1 LLVQLVPCRCDRF
14 RALGRTSVSSLV
26 YLAQDSGRTAQDSAH
41 GFCTERTGPR
51 EDNMHVDGGGEDALC
66 DSGSEYDLA
75 THTRDHLTHAN
86 HSRDAAPAGSLI
98 SLWIGAIFRTR
109 LCRTSTR
116 THGHAHGMVP
126 SVHASNRPTPGFWT
140 QWRICHSCA
149 F

>member
-1 LLVQLVPCRCDRF
+1 MHVAALVPKGY
-14 RALGRTSVSSLV
+14 ASAISVVGCGLFSSGTQEL
-26 YLAQDSGRTAQDSAH
+26 R
-41 GFCTERTGPR
+41 
-51 EDNMHVDGGGEDALC
+51 NVDGGGEDALC

-98 SLWIGAIFRTR
+98 SLWIGAIFGTR